1 MDDIV
6 ARSPTTSELLATQR
20 FEFAV
25 KLGELARLWRA
36 QIDRH
41 LRPLSLSFMQWQTLT
56 QLARADKDP
65 VQKELAAIVG
75 VEGPTM
81 VGVLDRLVER
91 DLVERRVAAHDRRA
105 NTVHL
110 TDGGNAI
117 LGLAE
122 VELHKL
128 RDVLLADLSG
138 EELDI
143 CIRVFGYVSV
153 EARAFDPETAGMA
166 ES

>member
-6 ARSPTTSELLATQR
+6 ARPLPTAEQVAQR

-25 KLGELARLWRA
+25 KLGELARLWRG

-41 LRPLSLSFMQWQTLT
+41 LRPLGLSFMQWQTLT
-56 QLARADKDP
+56 QLARADEDL
-65 VQKELAAIVG
+65 VQKELAAVVG
-75 VEGPTM
+75 MEGPTM

-91 DLVERRVAAHDRRA
+91 DLVERHVAAHDRRA

-110 TDGGNAI
+110 TDAGSEI
-117 LGLAE
+117 LRLAE
-122 VELHKL
+122 VELHML

-143 CIRVFGYVSV
+143 CVRVFGHVSA
-153 EARAFDPETAGMA
+153 EARAFDPDIAEAA

>member
-6 ARSPTTSELLATQR
+6 ARSPPTSESIAAQR

-56 QLARADKDP
+56 QLARADKEL

-110 TDGGNAI
+110 TDAGTEI
-117 LGLAE
+117 LRLAE
-122 VELHKL
+122 VELHIL

-143 CIRVFGYVSV
+143 CIRVFGHVSA
-153 EARAFDPETAGMA
+153 EARAFDPEPSEAAG
-166 ES
+166 S

>member
-1 MDDIV
+1 MDDVV
-6 ARSPTTSELLATQR
+6 ARSPLTSELTAQR

-25 KLGELARLWRA
+25 KLGELARLWRG

-41 LRPLSLSFMQWQTLT
+41 LRPLGLSFMQWQTLT
-56 QLARADKDP
+56 QLARADEDL
-65 VQKELAAIVG
+65 VQKDLAAAVG
-75 VEGPTM
+75 MEGPTM

-110 TDGGNAI
+110 TDAGTKM

-128 RDVLLADLSG
+128 RDVLLADLNG
-138 EELDI
+138 QDMEI
-143 CIRVFGYVSV
+143 CIRVLGHVSA
-153 EARAFDPETAGMA
+153 EARAFEPELTAAA

>member
-6 ARSPTTSELLATQR
+6 ARPPPTTEQIAQR

-25 KLGELARLWRA
+25 KLGELARLWRG

-41 LRPLSLSFMQWQTLT
+41 LRPLDLSFLQWQTLT
-56 QLARADKDP
+56 QLARADEYL
-65 VQKELAAIVG
+65 VQKDLAAAVG
-75 VEGPTM
+75 MEGPTM

-91 DLVERRVAAHDRRA
+91 DLVKRRVAAHDRRA

-110 TDGGNAI
+110 TDAGIEI
-117 LGLAE
+117 LRLAE
-122 VELHKL
+122 AKLHEL

-143 CIRVFGYVSV
+143 CIRVFGHVSV
-153 EARAFDPETAGMA
+153 EARAFGPELA
-166 ES
+166 EAAVS

>member
-1 MDDIV
+1 MNDIV
-6 ARSPTTSELLATQR
+6 ARQPPTFEQVAQR

-25 KLGELARLWRA
+25 ELGELARLWRG

-41 LRPLSLSFMQWQTLT
+41 LRPLGLSFMQWQTLIR
-56 QLARADKDP
+56 LARVDQDL
-65 VQKELAAIVG
+65 VQKELAAMVG
-75 VEGPTM
+75 MDGPTM

-110 TDGGNAI
+110 TDAGIDI

-138 EELDI
+138 EDLDI
-143 CIRVFGYVSV
+143 CIRVFGHVSA
-153 EARAFDPETAGMA
+153 EARAFEPELAETA

>member
-1 MDDIV
+1 M
-6 ARSPTTSELLATQR
+6 
-20 FEFAV
+20 
-25 KLGELARLWRA
+25 
-36 QIDRH
+36 
-41 LRPLSLSFMQWQTLT
+41 
-56 QLARADKDP
+56 
-65 VQKELAAIVG
+65 
-75 VEGPTM
+75 EGPTM

-110 TDGGNAI
+110 TDAGTKM

-128 RDVLLADLSG
+128 RDVLLADLNG
-138 EELDI
+138 QDMEI
-143 CIRVFGYVSV
+143 CIRVLGHVSA
-153 EARAFDPETAGMA
+153 EARAFEPELTAAA